1 MTKKINCRSKVENL
15 QKKEDLTKIRLREV
29 VATSCLNTTRLES
42 QLKMRSSNPRLTSI
56 KGRPSKS
63 QNRSKSMIL
72 TKLKIKWSGRVA
84 FQMLARILIG
94 SQVCIKDNQIC
105 MPSLKEC
112 PRNRQIKKTTGLTCL
127 STPMRKMT

>member
-42 QLKMRSSNPRLTSI
+42 QSKMRSSNPRLTSI

-72 TKLKIKWSGRVA
+72 TKLKIKWSGKVA

-94 SQVCIKDNQIC
+94 SQVCIRDNQIC

-112 PRNRQIKKTTGLTCL
+112 PRNRQIKKTTGLTCP